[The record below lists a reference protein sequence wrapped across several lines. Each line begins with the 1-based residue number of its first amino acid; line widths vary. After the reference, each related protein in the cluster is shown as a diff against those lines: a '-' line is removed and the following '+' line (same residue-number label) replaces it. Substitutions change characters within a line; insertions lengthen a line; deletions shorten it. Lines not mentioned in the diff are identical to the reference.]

1 MAGPIPASPAMGANT
16 SFTAMTPG
24 VLALAILLAQAPQQP
39 RPVVPPGTQVHVRF
53 PESVEGGRDK
63 VGSLVR
69 LQTTSPLVEGEC
81 AVVPAFAPVA
91 ATVVVSRPARLF
103 GRRGRLEMR
112 FDSLSPAPGIWVPL
126 AAVLDSLEWAAR
138 GTLNAQGQ
146 LQQRGHSIRGIVGTA
161 GAAGLAGAA
170 TGVGVVPVFV
180 LTGLNLALR
189 GGAAHIL
196 AGQRGALR
204 LLAPLEVPAPPRCE
218 PATDPWASAG
228 SVALPALPPRA
239 TDKAGRSGA
248 DPINL
253 VFRGSAAQLDSAF
266 VHAGWMAAQRSTFG
280 SLARETEDIVLQRQD
295 AASPMSHEYYL
306 GRVEDLRF
314 ERASPSARARH
325 HVRLW
330 RADSTETLWAA
341 AATEDVGMLV
351 SARRHTV
358 THRIAADIDRERELL
373 IGDLLAGGCV
383 ALEGYGTLPGATT
396 SGVGV
401 AHQAF
406 DTDARVAVLRAVPC
420 GGPAS

>member
-1 MAGPIPASPAMGANT
+1 
-16 SFTAMTPG
+16 MTLG
-24 VLALAILLAQAPQQP
+24 VLTLACLMAQAPQQ
-39 RPVVPPGTQVHVRF
+39 RPPGVPVGTQVHVRF
-53 PESVEGGRDK
+53 PESVEGGREK
-63 VGSLVR
+63 VGSVVR
-69 LQTTSPLVEGEC
+69 LQTTSPLAEGQC
-81 AVVPAFAPVA
+81 TVVPAFAPVA
-91 ATVVVSRPARLF
+91 ATVVVSRPAQLF

-138 GTLNAQGQ
+138 GTLNAHGQ
-146 LQQRGHSIRGIVGTA
+146 LEQRGHSIRGIVGTA

-204 LLAPLEVPAPPRCE
+204 LLAPLDVPVPPRCE

-228 SVALPALPPRA
+228 TVLLPALPPRA
-239 TDKAGRSGA
+239 MDKQGRTGA

-253 VFRGSAAQLDSAF
+253 LFRGSAAQVDTAF

-280 SLARETEDIVLQRQD
+280 SLARETEDIVLQRRD
-295 AASPMSHEYYL
+295 SAGPMSHEYYQ

-314 ERASPSARARH
+314 ERASPTARARH

-330 RADSTETLWAA
+330 RADSSDTLWAA

-351 SARRHTV
+351 SARSHTV
-358 THRIAADIDRERELL
+358 THRIARDIDHERELL

-383 ALEGYGTLPGATT
+383 VLEGYGALPGADH

-406 DTDARVAVLRAVPC
+406 DTDARVAVLRIVPC
-420 GGPAS
+420 GGPPAS